1 MDEDRRSE
9 EPGQPSQKEQE
20 TAEARMHE
28 ASELWGKYDDDTL
41 PPVLQTFKVRAVA
54 WVRGLPDAVLENE
67 EVQYALPPQ
76 LEDRAGD
83 VGMTASLKERL
94 WMRVFTEER
103 ARRGIADPNVYDAP
117 FEDAIAG
124 LGADTADGAAAG
136 EMGEAPPVPID
147 RAGEDDLR
155 DSGEEE

>member
-1 MDEDRRSE
+1 MDEDRRIE

-20 TAEARMHE
+20 TAEARMQE
-28 ASELWGKYDDDTL
+28 ASEFWEKYDDDTL
-41 PPVLQTFKVRAVA
+41 PPMLQAFKVRAVT
-54 WVRGLPDAVLENE
+54 WVRGLPDALLENE

-76 LEDRAGD
+76 LEDREGEAGL
-83 VGMTASLKERL
+83 TASLKERL

-117 FEDAIAG
+117 FADAIAG
-124 LGADTADGAAAG
+124 LGADTADEAAAG
-136 EMGEAPPVPID
+136 EMEEAPEAPID

-155 DSGEEE
+155 EGGEEE